1 MNPPMPG
8 LRLPIFE
15 GMRKYSWLALPVA
28 AGIGLLA
35 TRLVPG
41 PRPDGTVVL
50 PSGWRIHPAGRQVTV
65 GSLPLNVVV
74 LGDGSL
80 AVTNNGYA
88 ANGLMGITPDS
99 AAVTWLLPLRAAW
112 LGLARAGDT
121 LWASGGVTSRVYRLV
136 PNGPA
141 WTTDSIVLADT
152 MTRLFVGG
160 LTVVPGRGLV
170 AAVGNLNDSV
180 YLIDAATMQRRGAFP
195 VGHKP
200 YTVAA

>member
-1 MNPPMPG
+1 
-8 LRLPIFE
+8 
-15 GMRKYSWLALPVA
+15 MRKSLWLLIPATLAAAVA
-28 AGIGLLA
+28 AR
-35 TRLVPG
+35 RLVPG
-41 PRPDGTVVL
+41 ALAGGDILL

-74 LGDGSL
+74 LGDSSL

-136 PNGPA
+136 PDGPPSA
-141 WTTDSIVLADT
+141 TASMGLAAT
-152 MTRLFVGG
+152 LARPFVG
-160 LTVVPGRGLV
+160 
-170 AAVGNLNDSV
+170 
-180 YLIDAATMQRRGAFP
+180 
-195 VGHKP
+195 
-200 YTVAA
+200 